1 MSDLEAPTRDGSTR
15 LEPMLTAI
23 DANAVLSGLL
33 AVLIVSTLWTTGVGL
48 GMTVRPFEVTGV
60 LRRRRLVAAI
70 VVLDVVLVPA
80 AMWVAVELFVADE
93 SIATGLL
100 LVAFASAGPLGIK
113 LADMAGADPAFAIG
127 IVVMLELA
135 NIVVVPVWAALLGV
149 ATGGRVVL
157 EMAVALAVF
166 ILLPIAVGQLI
177 RRARPGVPEGWAR
190 RAARFSTL
198 GLIGIVLLVVVRDL
212 DVLVA
217 SLASGAVVAAI
228 SVITFALVAGWLVE
242 RTDRRTRLAVSLV
255 TGTRANA
262 VALAVATTAFPTDP
276 SVAVGA
282 VVAGLASVLMPTL
295 VALWFA
301 STGRAG
307 TETAVS

>member
-1 MSDLEAPTRDGSTR
+1 
-15 LEPMLTAI
+15 MLTAI

-33 AVLIVSTLWTTGVGL
+33 TVLIVSTLWTTGVGL
-48 GMTVRPFEVTGV
+48 GMTVRPFDVAGV

-93 SIATGLL
+93 SLATGLL

-127 IVVMLELA
+127 IVVILELA
-135 NIVVVPVWAALLGV
+135 NIVVVPLWAAFLGV

-157 EMAVALAVF
+157 EMAVALVVF

-177 RRARPGVPEGWAR
+177 RRASPGAPARWAR
-190 RAARFSTL
+190 RAARSSTL

-212 DVLVA
+212 DVLAA

-228 SVITFALVAGWLVE
+228 SVITFALVAGWLVG

-262 VALAVATTAFPTDP
+262 VALAVATTAFPTDS

-295 VALWFA
+295 VAVWFVLA
-301 STGRAG
+301 GRAG
-307 TETAVS
+307 TETATN